1 MNTDR
6 WPSDAA
12 PQGGSGERQQAS
24 VETPDDATRI
34 LSPGTPGKVANHPAS
49 EGATVIVSAKTSPIP
64 EINTPQSTVFP
75 ATRTV
80 PPSSTAADG
89 RTVTVAGLLSIG
101 TRVAEF
107 EITRLIGQGGFGVVY
122 EAWDHT
128 LERVVAIKEYMPSS
142 LATRQSDGSVVPSS
156 DRNRETFDMGMR
168 SFINEARL
176 LAQFDHPSLLKVYR
190 FWQERGT
197 TYMVMPCYRGDTLK
211 EALAVKKDGMSQ
223 EWLMGIVD
231 GVTQAL
237 AVMHQANCYH
247 RDIAPDNIMLL
258 ENSGLPV
265 VLDFG
270 AARRVITDMTQAIT
284 VILKPG
290 YAPIEQY
297 AETPDMSQGA
307 WTDIY
312 ALSAVMHV
320 VVSGRS
326 PPPSVARTLND
337 RYVPLAGNA
346 ELQMR
351 FDNHILAVV
360 DSGLAVRPEGR
371 PQSMAEF
378 RAALHL
384 PNANDAVGSRPAPA
398 ISAKP
403 PELVAPQF
411 AGPELALVAAPATKK
426 MPVLVLATAGAAIA
440 IAAAGTWWWWSNN
453 TSSSA
458 GALAVNKPAPQS
470 PAIAAPQIAQPEAR
484 PASLPVLA
492 PPFSASQSLNGLLNS
507 AKLEFEVVAKPSSPE
522 VRIGKDKLG
531 FKVRSNKPGFVY
543 VYLLS
548 SGGEMFLLFPNAL
561 DKRNRIEPAI
571 PLSLPKPSW
580 AMDAGGPPGTDEFVV
595 LVSEHER
602 DLKASGIQYDGVFGQ
617 FSTKVLEA
625 LESRRGSGPSP
636 LLGLPICPG
645 SAPCTDNYGAA
656 SFKIVEK

>member
-1 MNTDR
+1 MTTD
-6 WPSDAA
+6 PSPSNSALKTSA
-12 PQGGSGERQQAS
+12 GERPHS
-24 VETPDDATRI
+24 STELGDDATRI
-34 LSPGTPGKVANHPAS
+34 ISPGKAVGHAPPEDGTA
-49 EGATVIVSAKTSPIP
+49 IVPPVPKT
-64 EINTPQSTVFP
+64 EFP
-75 ATRTV
+75 ALRGV
-80 PPSSTAADG
+80 PPSSSNADQG
-89 RTVTVAGLLSIG
+89 MATSSGLLPIG

-142 LATRQSDGSVVPSS
+142 LANRHSDGSVVPSS
-156 DRNRETFDMGMR
+156 ERHRETFDMGMR

-176 LAQFDHPSLLKVYR
+176 LAQFDHPALLKVYR

-211 EALAVKKDGMSQ
+211 EALASRKDAIDQ
-223 EWLMGIVD
+223 DWLLGIID

-237 AVMHQANCYH
+237 AVMHRANCYH

-258 ENSGLPV
+258 ESSGLPV

-270 AARRVITDMTQAIT
+270 AARRVITDRTQAIT

-320 VVSGRS
+320 VITGRS
-326 PPPSVARTLND
+326 PPPSVARMLND

-346 ELQMR
+346 ELQKR
-351 FDNHILAVV
+351 FENHILAAV

-371 PQSMAEF
+371 PQSVAEF
-378 RAALHL
+378 RSALNLQSADEPGAAQ
-384 PNANDAVGSRPAPA
+384 PARS
-398 ISAKP
+398 ISARPSEPTTYPSNVAKP
-403 PELVAPQF
+403 ASVASPS
-411 AGPELALVAAPATKK
+411 AKKTSISMLAAAATT
-426 MPVLVLATAGAAIA
+426 LA
-440 IAAAGTWWWWSNN
+440 IAAAGAWWWTSHS
-453 TSSSA
+453 TSSS
-458 GALAVNKPAPQS
+458 GAKNAPASPAATVIAPSAVPPQAAPVASPAPVQT
-470 PAIAAPQIAQPEAR
+470 
-484 PASLPVLA
+484 V
-492 PPFSASQSLNGLLNS
+492 SASQSLSSLLVS
-507 AKLEFEVVAKPSSPE
+507 AKPGFEVTARPSKPE
-522 VRIGKDKLG
+522 ARIGKDKLG
-531 FKVRSNKPGFVY
+531 FQIQSNKPGFVY

-561 DKRNRIEPAI
+561 DKRNRIEPGT

-602 DLKASGIQYDGVFGQ
+602 DLKASGIQYEGVFGQ
-617 FSTKVLEA
+617 FPTKILEA
-625 LESRRGSGPSP
+625 LESARGNGPPP
-636 LLGLPICPG
+636 LLGLPVCPSG
-645 SAPCTDNYGAA
+645 APCTDNYGAA

>member
-1 MNTDR
+1 MTTD
-6 WPSDAA
+6 PSSPNAA
-12 PQGGSGERQQAS
+12 LKASARERQPSSAD
-24 VETPDDATRI
+24 VGDDATRI
-34 LSPGTPGKVANHPAS
+34 ISPGKAGGQAPP
-49 EGATVIVSAKTSPIP
+49 EGGTVIF
-64 EINTPQSTVFP
+64 STVPKTEFP
-75 ATRTV
+75 ATQGV
-80 PPSSTAADG
+80 PPGSSSADRGTA
-89 RTVTVAGLLSIG
+89 TSSGLLPIG

-142 LATRQSDGSVVPSS
+142 LANRQSDGSVVPSS
-156 DRNRETFDMGMR
+156 DRHRETFDMGMR

-176 LAQFDHPSLLKVYR
+176 LAQFDHPALLKVYR

-211 EALAVKKDGMSQ
+211 EALATRKDAIDQ
-223 EWLMGIVD
+223 DWLLGIID

-237 AVMHQANCYH
+237 AVMHRANCYH

-258 ENSGLPV
+258 EHSGLPV

-320 VVSGRS
+320 VISGRS
-326 PPPSVARTLND
+326 PPPSVARMLND
-337 RYVPLAGNA
+337 RYVPLAGNS
-346 ELQMR
+346 ELQKR
-351 FDNHILAVV
+351 FSNHVLAAV

-371 PQSMAEF
+371 PQSVAEF
-378 RAALHL
+378 RSALHL
-384 PNANDAVGSRPAPA
+384 PIANDTAAAQPARTTSSRSSEPTADPSSIPKPAPVA
-398 ISAKP
+398 SPSAKKTSNSM
-403 PELVAPQF
+403 
-411 AGPELALVAAPATKK
+411 LAAAATT
-426 MPVLVLATAGAAIA
+426 LA
-440 IAAAGTWWWWSNN
+440 IAAAGAWWWSNN
-453 TSSSA
+453 PTSSS
-458 GALAVNKPAPQS
+458 GAKNAPASQAAAVIAPS
-470 PAIAAPQIAQPEAR
+470 AAPQQAAPVASPAPAQT
-484 PASLPVLA
+484 V
-492 PPFSASQSLNGLLNS
+492 SASQSLSGLLVS
-507 AKLEFEVVAKPSSPE
+507 AKPGFEVTAKPSQPE
-522 VRIGKDKLG
+522 ARIGKDKLG
-531 FKVRSNKPGFVY
+531 FQIQSNKPGFVY

-548 SGGEMFLLFPNAL
+548 SGGDMFLLFPNAL
-561 DKRNRIEPAI
+561 DKRNRIEPGT

-580 AMDAGGPPGTDEFVV
+580 AMDAGGPAGTDEFVV

-602 DLKASGIQYDGVFGQ
+602 DLKASGIQYEGVFGQ
-617 FSTKVLEA
+617 FPTKILEA
-625 LESRRGSGPSP
+625 LESARGNGSPP
-636 LLGLPICPG
+636 LLGVPVCPG
-645 SAPCTDNYGAA
+645 GAPCPDNYGAA